1 MRPHEC
7 THGAELKFEGRRFN
21 AYLDERAEAL
31 FAPIIE
37 YLKEEGEIRSN
48 TEIEEYFRQAVRGA
62 NLTMAYEWLAQRGL
76 IEQVSTPLR
85 LTPKSRVTV
94 EEAAF
99 YYDADDPD
107 W

>member
-1 MRPHEC
+1 MRAG
-7 THGAELKFEGRRFN
+7 T
-21 AYLDERAEAL
+21 L
-31 FAPIIE
+31 FAPIID
-37 YLKEEGEIRSN
+37 YLKEEGEVRSH
-48 TEIEEYFRQAVRGA
+48 TEIEEYFRQTVRGA

-76 IEQVSTPLR
+76 VEQVSTPLR
-85 LTPKSRVTV
+85 LIPKSQVTV